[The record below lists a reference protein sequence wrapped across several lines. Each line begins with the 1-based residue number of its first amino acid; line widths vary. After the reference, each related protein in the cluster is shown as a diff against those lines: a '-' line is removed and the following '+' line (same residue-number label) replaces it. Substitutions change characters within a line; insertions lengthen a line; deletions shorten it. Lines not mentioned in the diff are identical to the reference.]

1 VLAPDYLDGQLPR
14 MAHFPQCLF
23 RHRAARKGQFRSHL
37 EAKRRGRG
45 DRSGRWY
52 VEALGDSLY
61 NTVVPARNGSR
72 IDLNRLR
79 LRINRWF
86 GRLFRRQINRFANKL
101 EEGRHARSAPLGAA
115 FRVLAGQVADIQV
128 RNHGDPCPG
137 TNGNGDRHSGDPFE

>member
-1 VLAPDYLDGQLPR
+1 MLLD
-14 MAHFPQCLF
+14 
-23 RHRAARKGQFRSHL
+23 
-37 EAKRRGRG
+37 
-45 DRSGRWY
+45 SGH
-52 VEALGDSLY
+52 D
-61 NTVVPARNGSR
+61 TVVPARNGSR

-128 RNHGDPCPG
+128 RTGGDPCPC
-137 TNGNGDRHSGDPFE
+137 TNGNGDRHSGDPGE